1 MINIQ
6 IENIGKVK
14 EANIILEGVSVIA
27 GLNGTGKSTIAK
39 SVFASV
45 NARRN
50 ILDKTRSDRKL
61 SIDDRIIRWMDQNN
75 NLSGDYYMDITQELA
90 THILESFEN
99 EKWNKKD
106 IPKNIENIIEEY
118 CQNNRLSD
126 QGIEEVSEYIVTVLC
141 RTMDEYVNFFVE
153 QYYQSV
159 FKNQIT
165 PIRGK
170 GQSSVHYY
178 KKTEDERI
186 IESSVAIKDN
196 KLNIVGKPLIFQ
208 QENAVYIET
217 YSVLDFCE
225 ETGRRTRRGSY
236 LNRMTL
242 PARELLNSLTEE
254 KVLSYDEQQ
263 KVELNEKIAQDI
275 VEQVTHGYLR
285 KNQNGSLEFLDK
297 EAEEKIEFSNM
308 SAGLK
313 IFTILQ
319 QLIGNYSLKKG
330 DVLVVDEP
338 EVNLHPTWQVV
349 LAEILVRVYKELGIY
364 ILVNSHSPYF
374 IRAIEVKM
382 AKYGCALQGHYYYM
396 EQNDDGFVCKDVSH
410 NTEVI
415 YETLYRPLNEL

>member
-1 MINIQ
+1 MLNIQ

-14 EANIILEGVSVIA
+14 NANIILEGVSVIA

-50 ILDKTRSDRKL
+50 MLDKIRSDRKL
-61 SIDDRIIRWMDQNN
+61 SIDDQIIRWMDQNN
-75 NLSGDYYMDITQELA
+75 NLNNEYYMDTTGVLA
-90 THILESFEN
+90 DCILESFEN

-106 IPKNIENIIEEY
+106 VSKNVKTIIEEH
-118 CQNNRLSD
+118 CRNNQLSD
-126 QGIEEVSEYIVTVLC
+126 QGIEKVTEHIVTVLD

-153 QYYQSV
+153 QYYQNV
-159 FKNQIT
+159 FKSQIN
-165 PIRGK
+165 PIGTK
-170 GQSSVHYY
+170 EKSSVHY
-178 KKTEDERI
+178 KKTEGERK
-186 IESSVAIKDN
+186 IESSVEIENN
-196 KLNIVGKPLIFQ
+196 KLNIMGRPLIFQ
-208 QENAVYIET
+208 QENAIYIET

-242 PARELLNSLTEE
+242 PARELLSSLTEE
-254 KVLSYDEQQ
+254 RVLSYDEQQ

-285 KNQNGSLEFLDK
+285 KNQSGSLEFLDK
-297 EAEEKIEFSNM
+297 DAEEKIEFSNM

-313 IFTILQ
+313 IFTVLQ
-319 QLIGNYSLKKG
+319 QLIGNYSLKEG
-330 DVLVVDEP
+330 DVLIVDEP
-338 EVNLHPTWQVV
+338 EVNMHPTWQVV
-349 LAEILVRVYKELGIY
+349 LAEILVRIYKELGIY

-382 AKYGCALQGHYYYM
+382 AEYECALQGHYYYM
-396 EQNDDGFVCKDVSH
+396 DQKDNGFVCKEVSD
-410 NTEVI
+410 NTNVI
-415 YETLYRPLNEL
+415 YDALYRPLMEL

>member
-1 MINIQ
+1 MLNIQ

-14 EANIILEGVSVIA
+14 NANIVLEGISVIA

-50 ILDKTRSDRKL
+50 MLDKIRSDRKL
-61 SIDDRIIRWMDQNN
+61 SIDDQIMRWMDQNN
-75 NLSGDYYMDITQELA
+75 NLSDYYYMDMTQELA
-90 THILESFEN
+90 THILESFEK

-106 IPKNIENIIEEY
+106 VSKIVKTIIEEY
-118 CQNNRLSD
+118 CKNNRLSD
-126 QGIEEVSEYIVTVLC
+126 HGIEEVVGHIVTVLD

-153 QYYQSV
+153 QYYQNV
-159 FKNQIT
+159 FKSQIN
-165 PIRGK
+165 PIGTNEK
-170 GQSSVHYY
+170 ASVHY
-178 KKTEDERI
+178 KKTEGERK
-186 IESSVAIKDN
+186 IESSVEIENN
-196 KLNIVGKPLIFQ
+196 KLNIVGRPLIFQ
-208 QENAVYIET
+208 QENAIYIET

-242 PARELLNSLTEE
+242 PARELLSSLTEE
-254 KVLSYDEQQ
+254 RVLSYDEQQ

-285 KNQNGSLEFLDK
+285 KNQSGSLEFLDK
-297 EAEEKIEFSNM
+297 DAEEKIEFSNM

-313 IFTILQ
+313 IFTVLQ
-319 QLIGNYSLKKG
+319 QLIGNYSLKEG
-330 DVLVVDEP
+330 DVLIVDEP

-382 AKYGCALQGHYYYM
+382 ADYECALQGHYYYM
-396 EQNDDGFVCKDVSH
+396 DQKDNGFVCKEMSD
-410 NTEVI
+410 NTNVI
-415 YETLYRPLNEL
+415 YDALYRPLMEL

>member
-1 MINIQ
+1 MLNIQ

-14 EANIILEGVSVIA
+14 NANIILEGVSVIA

-50 ILDKTRSDRKL
+50 MLDKIRSDRKL
-61 SIDDRIIRWMDQNN
+61 SIDDQIIRWMDQNN
-75 NLSGDYYMDITQELA
+75 NLNNEYYMDTTGVLA
-90 THILESFEN
+90 DCILESFEN

-106 IPKNIENIIEEY
+106 VSKNVKTIIEEH
-118 CQNNRLSD
+118 CRNNQLSD
-126 QGIEEVSEYIVTVLC
+126 QGIEKVTEHIVTVLD

-153 QYYQSV
+153 QYYQNV
-159 FKNQIT
+159 FKSQIN
-165 PIRGK
+165 PIGTK
-170 GQSSVHYY
+170 EKSSVHY
-178 KKTEDERI
+178 KKTEGERK
-186 IESSVAIKDN
+186 IESSVEIENN
-196 KLNIVGKPLIFQ
+196 KLNIMGRPLIFQ
-208 QENAVYIET
+208 QENAIYIET

-242 PARELLNSLTEE
+242 PARELLSSLTEE
-254 KVLSYDEQQ
+254 RVLSYDEQQ

-285 KNQNGSLEFLDK
+285 KNQSGSLEFLDK
-297 EAEEKIEFSNM
+297 DAEEKIEFSNM

-313 IFTILQ
+313 IFTVLQ
-319 QLIGNYSLKKG
+319 QLIGNYSLKEG
-330 DVLVVDEP
+330 DVLIVDEP

-349 LAEILVRVYKELGIY
+349 LAEILVRIYKELGIY

-382 AKYGCALQGHYYYM
+382 AEYECALQGHYYYM
-396 EQNDDGFVCKDVSH
+396 DQKDNGFVCKEVSD
-410 NTEVI
+410 NTNVI
-415 YETLYRPLNEL
+415 YDALYRPLMEL

>member
-1 MINIQ
+1 MLKIQ

-14 EANIILEGVSVIA
+14 DANIVLEGISVIA

-50 ILDKTRSDRKL
+50 MLDKIRNDRKL
-61 SIDDRIIRWMDQNN
+61 SIDDQIIRWMDQNN
-75 NLSGDYYMDITQELA
+75 NLNNEYYMDTTGVLA
-90 THILESFEN
+90 DCILESFEN

-106 IPKNIENIIEEY
+106 VSKNVKTIIEEY
-118 CQNNRLSD
+118 CKNNRLSD
-126 QGIEEVSEYIVTVLC
+126 HGIEEVVGHIVTVLD
-141 RTMDEYVNFFVE
+141 RTMDEYVNFFIE
-153 QYYQSV
+153 QYYQNV
-159 FKNQIT
+159 FKRQIN
-165 PIRGK
+165 PIGTK
-170 GQSSVHYY
+170 EKSSVHY
-178 KKTEDERI
+178 KKTEGERK
-186 IESSVAIKDN
+186 IESSVEIENN
-196 KLNIVGKPLIFQ
+196 KLNIVGRPLIFQ
-208 QENAVYIET
+208 QENAIYIET

-242 PARELLNSLTEE
+242 PARELLSSLTEE
-254 KVLSYDEQQ
+254 RVLSYDEQQ

-285 KNQNGSLEFLDK
+285 KNQSGSLEFLDK
-297 EAEEKIEFSNM
+297 DAEEKIEFSNM

-313 IFTILQ
+313 IFTVLQ
-319 QLIGNYSLKKG
+319 QLIGNYSLKEG
-330 DVLVVDEP
+330 DVLIVDEP

-382 AKYGCALQGHYYYM
+382 AEYECALQGHYYYM
-396 EQNDDGFVCKDVSH
+396 DQKDNGFVCKEVSD
-410 NTEVI
+410 NTNVI
-415 YETLYRPLNEL
+415 YDALYRPLMEL

>member
-1 MINIQ
+1 MLKIQ

-14 EANIILEGVSVIA
+14 DANIVLEGISVIA

-50 ILDKTRSDRKL
+50 MLDKIRNDRKL
-61 SIDDRIIRWMDQNN
+61 SIDDQIIRWMDQNN
-75 NLSGDYYMDITQELA
+75 NLNNEYYMDTTGVLA
-90 THILESFEN
+90 DCILESFEN

-106 IPKNIENIIEEY
+106 VSKNVKTIIEEY
-118 CQNNRLSD
+118 CKNNRLSD
-126 QGIEEVSEYIVTVLC
+126 HGIEEVVGHIVTVLD
-141 RTMDEYVNFFVE
+141 RTMDEYVNFFIE
-153 QYYQSV
+153 QYYQNV
-159 FKNQIT
+159 FKRQIN
-165 PIRGK
+165 PIGTK
-170 GQSSVHYY
+170 EKSSVHY
-178 KKTEDERI
+178 KKTEGERK
-186 IESSVAIKDN
+186 IESSVEIENN
-196 KLNIVGKPLIFQ
+196 KLNIVGRPLIFQ
-208 QENAVYIET
+208 QENAIYIET

-242 PARELLNSLTEE
+242 PARELLSSLTEE
-254 KVLSYDEQQ
+254 RVLSYDEQQ

-285 KNQNGSLEFLDK
+285 KNQSGSLEFLDK
-297 EAEEKIEFSNM
+297 DAEEKIEFSNM

-313 IFTILQ
+313 IFTVLQ
-319 QLIGNYSLKKG
+319 QLIGNYSLKEG
-330 DVLVVDEP
+330 DVLIVDEP

-382 AKYGCALQGHYYYM
+382 AEYECALQGHYYYM
-396 EQNDDGFVCKDVSH
+396 DQKDNGVVCKEVSD
-410 NTEVI
+410 NTNVI
-415 YETLYRPLNEL
+415 YDALYRPLMEL

>member
-1 MINIQ
+1 MLNIQ

-14 EANIILEGVSVIA
+14 NANIVLEGISVIA

-50 ILDKTRSDRKL
+50 MLDKIRSDRKL
-61 SIDDRIIRWMDQNN
+61 SIDDQIIRWMDQNN
-75 NLSGDYYMDITQELA
+75 NLSDYYYMDMTQELA
-90 THILESFEN
+90 THILESFEK

-106 IPKNIENIIEEY
+106 VSKIVKTIIEEY
-118 CQNNRLSD
+118 CKNNRLSD
-126 QGIEEVSEYIVTVLC
+126 HGIEEVVGHIVTVLD

-153 QYYQSV
+153 QYYQNV
-159 FKNQIT
+159 FKSQIN
-165 PIRGK
+165 PIGTK
-170 GQSSVHYY
+170 EKSSVHY
-178 KKTEDERI
+178 KKTEGERA
-186 IESSVAIKDN
+186 IESSVEVENN
-196 KLNIVGKPLIFQ
+196 KLNIVGRPLIFQ
-208 QENAVYIET
+208 QENAIYIET

-242 PARELLNSLTEE
+242 PARELLSSLTEE
-254 KVLSYDEQQ
+254 RVLSYDEQQ
-263 KVELNEKIAQDI
+263 KVKLNEKIAQDI

-285 KNQNGSLEFLDK
+285 KNQSGSLEFLDK
-297 EAEEKIEFSNM
+297 DAEEKIEFSNM

-313 IFTILQ
+313 IFTVLQ
-319 QLIGNYSLKKG
+319 QLIGNYSLKEG
-330 DVLVVDEP
+330 DVLIVDEP

-382 AKYGCALQGHYYYM
+382 AEYECALQGHYYYM
-396 EQNDDGFVCKDVSH
+396 DQKDNGFVCKEVSD
-410 NTEVI
+410 NTNVI
-415 YETLYRPLNEL
+415 YDALYRPLMEL

>member
-1 MINIQ
+1 MLNIQ

-14 EANIILEGVSVIA
+14 NANIVLEGISVIA

-50 ILDKTRSDRKL
+50 MLDKIRSDRKL
-61 SIDDRIIRWMDQNN
+61 SIDDQIIRWMDQNN
-75 NLSGDYYMDITQELA
+75 NLSDYYYMDMTQELA
-90 THILESFEN
+90 THILESFEK

-106 IPKNIENIIEEY
+106 VSKIVKTIIEEY
-118 CQNNRLSD
+118 CKNNRLSD
-126 QGIEEVSEYIVTVLC
+126 HGIEEVVGHIVTVLD

-153 QYYQSV
+153 QYYQNV
-159 FKNQIT
+159 FKSQIN
-165 PIRGK
+165 PIGTK
-170 GQSSVHYY
+170 EKSSVHY
-178 KKTEDERI
+178 KKTEGERK
-186 IESSVAIKDN
+186 IESSVEIENN
-196 KLNIVGKPLIFQ
+196 KLNIMGRPLIFQ
-208 QENAVYIET
+208 QENAIYIET

-242 PARELLNSLTEE
+242 PARELLSSLTEE
-254 KVLSYDEQQ
+254 RVLSYDEQQ
-263 KVELNEKIAQDI
+263 KVELNEKIAQNI

-285 KNQNGSLEFLDK
+285 KNQSGSLEFLDK
-297 EAEEKIEFSNM
+297 DAEEKIEFSNM

-313 IFTILQ
+313 IFTVLQ
-319 QLIGNYSLKKG
+319 QLIGNYSLKEG
-330 DVLVVDEP
+330 DVLIVDEP

-382 AKYGCALQGHYYYM
+382 AEYECALQGHYYYM
-396 EQNDDGFVCKDVSH
+396 DQKDNGFVSKEVSD
-410 NTEVI
+410 NTNVI
-415 YETLYRPLNEL
+415 YDTLYRPLKEL